1 MVRSDIGL
9 VARYPPVSPPTDLER
24 MTAFLRRVDEG
35 ASTSVEPFEHGTAY
49 LNDRLPRVYDRNF
62 VLVTDPDVTPAELTR
77 SADRLLG
84 GAGLAHRKVV
94 FEDEAPGRRAT
105 GALGGGGWEYRRLAV
120 MAYRGDGEAKAP
132 AAAAGACEVDRLAL
146 LPALES
152 MIRMEPWG
160 SVEADDEVVRQL
172 SAADTAI
179 ERAVRQRCFARLVD
193 GQVVS
198 SCRLYSDGSIAQIE
212 DVATVPGHRQRGHA
226 EAVMARATREAAA
239 AHELVF
245 LTAVDGR
252 WVKRWY
258 ERLGFE
264 QVGLRYEATRSA

>member
-1 MVRSDIGL
+1 L
-9 VARYPPVSPPTDLER
+9 NDLQR
-24 MTAFLRRVDEG
+24 VTAFLRAVDEG
-35 ASTSVEPFEHGTAY
+35 ASTSVRPFEHGIAF

-62 VLVTDPDVTPAELTR
+62 LLVTDPEVTPKELTR
-77 SADRLLG
+77 SADHLLG

-94 FEDEAPGRRAT
+94 FEQEAPGRRAM
-105 GALGGGGWEYRRLAV
+105 GALDGAGWEYRRLAV
-120 MAYRGDGEAKAP
+120 MAYRGAREARASP
-132 AAAAGACEVDRLAL
+132 VAAAVSEVDRLAL
-146 LPALES
+146 LPALET

-160 SVEADDEVVRQL
+160 SVEADQEVVRQL
-172 SAADTAI
+172 SAADTAL
-179 ERAVRQRCFARLVD
+179 EHVVRQRCFARLVN
-193 GQVVS
+193 GRVVS

-212 DVATVPGHRQRGHA
+212 DVATVPGHRQRGYA
-226 EAVMARATREAAA
+226 EAVMAKATREASAG
-239 AHELVF
+239 HDLVF

>member
-1 MVRSDIGL
+1 MN
-9 VARYPPVSPPTDLER
+9 DLQR
-24 MTAFLRRVDEG
+24 VTAFLRAVDEG
-35 ASTSVEPFEHGTAY
+35 ASTSVQPFEHGIAY
-49 LNDRLPRVYDRNF
+49 LNDLLPRVYDRNF
-62 VLVTDPDVTPAELTR
+62 LLVTDPDVNPKELTR
-77 SADRLLG
+77 TADRLLG
-84 GAGLAHRKVV
+84 DAGLAHRKLV
-94 FEDEAPGRRAT
+94 FEQEAPGRRAT
-105 GALGGGGWEYRRLAV
+105 GALGGAGWEYRRLAV
-120 MAYRGDGEAKAP
+120 MAYRGDGEAAPSSAADKAS
-132 AAAAGACEVDRLAL
+132 EVDRLAL
-146 LPALES
+146 LPALET

-212 DVATVPGHRQRGHA
+212 DVATVPGHRQRGYA
-226 EAVMARATREAAA
+226 QAVMVKATSEAAV